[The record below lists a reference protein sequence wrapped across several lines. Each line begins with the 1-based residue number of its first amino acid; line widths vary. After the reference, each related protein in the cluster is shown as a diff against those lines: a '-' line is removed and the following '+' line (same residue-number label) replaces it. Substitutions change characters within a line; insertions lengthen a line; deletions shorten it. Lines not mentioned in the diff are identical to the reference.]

1 MIYSFVIG
9 YEGNANRAC
18 GFYGLAGGSQPSRCF
33 IDGKLNDRIGQFVCC
48 VEMLLVGTEGE
59 EARAL
64 SLGRRSDRTH
74 MVSPSIRLPPCSIA
88 SRLDAPGAGNRN
100 ARSLRIRLAHRNI
113 HFFALP

>member
-18 GFYGLAGGSQPSRCF
+18 GFYDLAGGSQPSRCF
-33 IDGKLNDRIGQFVCC
+33 IDGKLNDCIGQFVRC

-100 ARSLRIRLAHRNI
+100 ARSLRIRLARRNI
-113 HFFALP
+113 HFFARP